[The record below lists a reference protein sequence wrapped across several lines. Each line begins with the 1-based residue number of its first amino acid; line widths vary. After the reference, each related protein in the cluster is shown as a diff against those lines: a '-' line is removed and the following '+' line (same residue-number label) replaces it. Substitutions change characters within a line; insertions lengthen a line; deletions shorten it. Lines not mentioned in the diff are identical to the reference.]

1 MTRIRSLQ
9 TAQRARTL
17 LIVASAIGAPTL
29 PLHAQ
34 LSFRFVDQDPIAP
47 NALNAPGASIDAK
60 MMAGIEQAAQRW
72 SSLFSN
78 HVTLSIDV
86 NFKPLADGVIAST
99 NWTPDFVSYS
109 AVRNALVSHASTNVA
124 REAAAS
130 LPNGSSFA
138 LVTNHTQ
145 QDPNAG
151 GKAPY
156 IDNNGS
162 ANNST
167 ICLTQG
173 DARALSLFSATS
185 DSIDATITFNSNYA
199 TRFDFDP
206 SDGISGGQ
214 LDFVGTATH
223 ELGHA
228 LGFTSGIDT
237 LDFYARTSTLPE
249 DALPDVTALDLFR
262 YSALSHTDHAI
273 DWSADS
279 RTKYFSIDGGKTPLA
294 FFSTGEHFGDG
305 GQASHWEQGVTLGIM
320 DPDSDFGEKLSISSV
335 DRTAFNVI
343 GWNFS
348 SVPEPE
354 TYGWAALGALALV
367 AWRRKRLDRKN

>member
-1 MTRIRSLQ
+1 M
-9 TAQRARTL
+9 ARTRCL
-17 LIVASAIGAPTL
+17 QIAPHARTVLFAAVAIGTATAPLRAQLAFRFTDDDPVTPNPLASSAPTL
-29 PLHAQ
+29 DSQ
-34 LSFRFVDQDPIAP
+34 
-47 NALNAPGASIDAK
+47 
-60 MMAGIEQAAQRW
+60 MMNGIRQAATRW
-72 SSLFSN
+72 SALFTN
-78 HVTLSIDV
+78 PVTLSIDV
-86 NFKPLADGVIAST
+86 NFKPLPEGVIAST

-109 AVRNALVSHASTNVA
+109 AVRDALANHASTAAA
-124 REAAAS
+124 REAVAS
-130 LPNGSSFA
+130 LPTGSSFA
-138 LVTNHTQ
+138 MVTNHTK

-151 GKAPY
+151 GETPY
-156 IDNNGS
+156 LDHNGS

-185 DSIDATITFNSNYA
+185 SSVDATITFNSSFAN
-199 TRFDFDP
+199 RFDFDP
-206 SDGISGGQ
+206 SDGISPGD
-214 LDFVGTATH
+214 LDFVGAATH

-262 YSALSHTDHAI
+262 YSALSRTDHAI
-273 DWSADS
+273 DWSADA

-294 FFSTGEHFGDG
+294 FFSTGENFGDG
-305 GQASHWEQGVTLGIM
+305 GQASHWEQGVTLGVM
-320 DPDSDFGEKLSISSV
+320 DPDSDFGEKLSISSA

-354 TYGWAALGALALV
+354 TYGWGALSVLALLGL
-367 AWRRKRLDRKN
+367 RRRLVRGKI

>member
-1 MTRIRSLQ
+1 LQ
-9 TAQRARTL
+9 IVPRART
-17 LIVASAIGAPTL
+17 VAFATVAIGSAMAPL
-29 PLHAQ
+29 RAQ
-34 LSFRFVDQDPIAP
+34 LAFRFTDDDPATP
-47 NALNAPGASIDAK
+47 TVSTTSALSSDAK

-72 SSLFSN
+72 SSLFTN

-86 NFKPLADGVIAST
+86 NFKPLPDGVIAST

-109 AVRNALVSHASTNVA
+109 AVRDALASHASTAAA
-124 REAAAS
+124 REAVSS
-130 LPNGSSFA
+130 LPTGPSFA
-138 LVTNHTQ
+138 MITNHTT

-151 GKAPY
+151 GKTPY
-156 IDNNGS
+156 LDNNGS

-185 DSIDATITFNSNYA
+185 NSVDATITFNSNFA
-199 TRFDFDP
+199 NRFDFDP
-206 SDGISGGQ
+206 SDGISPGD
-214 LDFVGTATH
+214 LDFVGAATH

-262 YSALSHTDHAI
+262 YSALSRSDHAI
-273 DWSADS
+273 DWSADA
-279 RTKYFSIDGGKTPLA
+279 RTKYFSIDGGKTPVA
-294 FFSTGEHFGDG
+294 FFSTGENFGDG
-305 GQASHWEQGVTLGIM
+305 GQASHWEQGVTLGVM
-320 DPDSDFGEKLSISSV
+320 DPDSDFGEKLSISSA

-354 TYGWAALGALALV
+354 TYGWGALGLLALLTL
-367 AWRRKRLDRKN
+367 RRKRTRRKN